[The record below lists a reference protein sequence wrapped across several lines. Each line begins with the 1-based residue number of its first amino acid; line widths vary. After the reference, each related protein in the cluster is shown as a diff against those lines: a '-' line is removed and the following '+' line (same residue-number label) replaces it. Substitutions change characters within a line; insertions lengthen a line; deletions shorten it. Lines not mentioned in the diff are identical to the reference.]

1 MKNIMLEIK
10 NLQTGY
16 GNKQVLFDA
25 SLEVKQG
32 EIVAIIGPN
41 GAGKSTILKT
51 VCGLIPVWEG
61 DIIFEGTQINSS
73 SPAKNV
79 KRGITFCPQGNRV
92 FDELSVM
99 ENLQIGGIHLKKAE
113 LKERIDWTLE
123 LFPILKD
130 KLRQNSGRLSGGE
143 KQMLA
148 LCRALIPKP
157 KLLMLDEPS
166 LGLSLNL
173 VSSAFEKL
181 LEINK
186 NTGVAMLI
194 VEQKV
199 REVLKICHKVHGIK
213 LGKVVFE
220 GKPEHLAEHNELRKV
235 FL

>member
-1 MKNIMLEIK
+1 MLEIK

-16 GNKQVLFDA
+16 GKKQVLFDA

-61 DIIFEGTQINSS
+61 GIIFEGTPINSS

-99 ENLQIGGIHLKKAE
+99 ENLQIGGIHLKAAE
-113 LKERIDWTLE
+113 LKEHINDVLQ

-130 KLRQNSGRLSGGE
+130 RLRQNAGKLSGGE

-166 LGLSLNL
+166 LGLSPNL
-173 VSSAFEKL
+173 VSSAFEK
-181 LEINK
+181 IRMISK
-186 NTGVAMLI
+186 DTGIAVLI

-199 REVLKICHKVHGIK
+199 HEVLKICQRVYGLK
-213 LGKVVFE
+213 LGKVE
-220 GKPEHLAEHNELRKV
+220 YAGKPEEMIQDTQLRKV

>member
-1 MKNIMLEIK
+1 MLEVKNI
-10 NLQTGY
+10 QTGY
-16 GNKQVLFDA
+16 GKKQVLFDT

-41 GAGKSTILKT
+41 GAGKSTILKA
-51 VCGLIPVWEG
+51 VCGLIPVWDGEILFN
-61 DIIFEGTQINSS
+61 DTPINGS

-92 FDELSVM
+92 FDELSVI
-99 ENLQIGGIHLKKAE
+99 ENLQIGGIHLKTIE
-113 LKERIDWTLE
+113 LKERIDGILK

-130 KLRQNSGRLSGGE
+130 RLRQNAGSLSGGE

-148 LCRALIPKP
+148 LCRTLIPKP

-166 LGLSLNL
+166 LGLSPNL
-173 VSSAFEKL
+173 VSAAFEKII
-181 LEINK
+181 EINK
-186 NTGVAMLI
+186 DTGIAILI

-199 REVLKICHKVHGIK
+199 REVLKISHRVYGLK
-213 LGKVVFE
+213 LGKVEFA
-220 GKPEHLAEHNELRKV
+220 GKPEEIMHDDPLRKV

>member
-1 MKNIMLEIK
+1 MLEIK
-10 NLQTGY
+10 DIQTGY
-16 GNKQVLFDA
+16 GKKQVLFGT

-32 EIVAIIGPN
+32 EVVAIIGPN

-61 DIIFEGTQINSS
+61 EIIFEDTPINSS

-99 ENLQIGGIHLKKAE
+99 ENLQIGGIHLKAAE
-113 LKERIDWTLE
+113 LKERINDVLQ
-123 LFPILKD
+123 LFPILKNR
-130 KLRQNSGRLSGGE
+130 LRQSAGKLSGGE

-166 LGLSLNL
+166 LGLSPNL
-173 VSSAFEKL
+173 VSSAFEKIV
-181 LEINK
+181 EISK
-186 NTGVAMLI
+186 DTDIAVLI

-199 REVLKICHKVHGIK
+199 REVLKICQRVYGLK
-213 LGKVVFE
+213 LGKVE
-220 GKPEHLAEHNELRKV
+220 YTGSPEEMLQDFQLRKV

>member
-1 MKNIMLEIK
+1 MLEIK
-10 NLQTGY
+10 NLHTGY
-16 GNKQVLFDA
+16 GKKQVLFGT

-51 VCGLIPVWEG
+51 VCGLISVWDG
-61 DIIFEGTQINSS
+61 KIIFDNTQINGS

-79 KRGITFCPQGNRV
+79 NRGITFCPQGNRV
-92 FDELSVM
+92 FDELSVI
-99 ENLQIGGIHLKKAE
+99 ENLQIGGIHLKTTE
-113 LKERIDWTLE
+113 LKEQIDDVLQ
-123 LFPILKD
+123 LFPILKGRI
-130 KLRQNSGRLSGGE
+130 RQNAGKLSGGE

-166 LGLSLNL
+166 LGLSPNL
-173 VSSAFEKL
+173 VSTAFEKI

-186 NTGVAMLI
+186 DIGIAILI

-199 REVLKICHKVHGIK
+199 REVLKISNMVYGLK
-213 LGKVVFE
+213 LGKVE
-220 GKPEHLAEHNELRKV
+220 YAGKPEEMIQDAQLRKV